1 MLAEEIVG
9 DEKRPLE
16 IARKIYNYITEKVQY
31 SYMKAYSLI
40 LDIPQYCA
48 RNLRGDCGVQALLF
62 ITLCRICG
70 VPAGWQS
77 GLYANSGYVGPHD
90 WAMFYVEPYGWLY
103 ADPSFGGSAY
113 AVGDENRRRFYFGNL
128 DPYRMT
134 ANHAFQQ
141 EFAVKKQ
148 FMPIDP
154 YDNQSGEIE
163 SETRGFASYEMETE
177 KIFLN

>member
-1 MLAEEIVG
+1 MHKTG
-9 DEKRPLE
+9 SGR
-16 IARKIYNYITEKVQY
+16 
-31 SYMKAYSLI
+31 SG
-40 LDIPQYCA
+40 CA
-48 RNLRGDCGVQALLF
+48 VVRDR
-62 ITLCRICG
+62 
-70 VPAGWQS
+70 
-77 GLYANSGYVGPHD
+77 
-90 WAMFYVEPYGWLY
+90 
-103 ADPSFGGSAY
+103 
-113 AVGDENRRRFYFGNL
+113 GNL

-163 SETRGFASYEMETE
+163 SETRGFASYEVETE